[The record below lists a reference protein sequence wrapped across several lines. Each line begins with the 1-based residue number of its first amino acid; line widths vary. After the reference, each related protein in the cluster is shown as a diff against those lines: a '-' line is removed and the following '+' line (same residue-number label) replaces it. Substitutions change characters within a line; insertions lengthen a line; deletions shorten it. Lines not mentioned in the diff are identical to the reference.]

1 MAKLLIIEDQ
11 KRLLKN
17 LQKGLQ
23 AEGYEV
29 DVADDGDEGFTLAA
43 SGGVDLIILDLMLPG
58 RDGLSILRDLRAGGF
73 ARPILILTARDTVR
87 DRVLG
92 LDNGANDYL
101 VKPFAFD
108 ELVARVRALLRIGS
122 DANPALTAG
131 DLELR
136 VASRRVKRAGV
147 ELNLTP
153 REYELLEYLLRNK
166 NKVVSREMIAR
177 EVWREATSTMTNLI
191 DVYIKSLRKKV
202 ERHDLPPLIHTIRGL
217 GYAIR
222 DLP

>member
-1 MAKLLIIEDQ
+1 MTKLLIIEDQ

-29 DVADDGDEGFTLAA
+29 AVADDGDEGFTLAA

-73 ARPILILTARDTVR
+73 ARPILILTARDAVR

-92 LDNGANDYL
+92 LDSGANDYL

-122 DANPALTAG
+122 DADPTLTAG

-136 VASRRVKRAGV
+136 VVSRRVKRAGV